1 MRIHNALLCLK
12 QIFGNEKWST
22 GLFFVATKLAHA
34 HNHMGGHAFKK
45 HHVCLTVFLRRVL
58 GMEIFVQV
66 GENPLCSVNL
76 LIPDGLHSNE
86 AGEFTA
92 GT

>member
-1 MRIHNALLCLK
+1 MNLCASS
-12 QIFGNEKWST
+12 QWEMVYC
-22 GLFFVATKLAHA
+22 LFFVVTKLAHA
-34 HNHMGGHAFKK
+34 YYRMDGHAFEN
-45 HHVCLTVFLRRVL
+45 HQVCLIAFLCRVL

-66 GENPLCSVNL
+66 GENPFCSVNL
-76 LIPDGLHSNE
+76 LIPDGLHSHE